1 MPNPHLQKTLAFQPA
16 TSCNAKTATNCPKT
30 NTPPHDPQAQFCRFI
45 KHIPAPVAMVDHQ
58 MRYIAVSP
66 SWQIEYQLEIEELI
80 GKFHTEIFSNCQENW
95 QQIKEDCLIN
105 GQTQSKLWEI
115 QPWFNGQGE
124 MGGLLLIGKQNSPA
138 FETPTEQLKAVLD
151 AVPGLISWVSSDLR
165 YIGVNRHLANA
176 FDLPAETFIG
186 QDVGFLEASPKLANW
201 IRDFFASSDQTIA
214 HEMTVSLEEGERSY
228 LIVGQKYYRDT
239 RAVFVGVDITKRK
252 QAEKQLQNAKDQ
264 LQAVLDAVP
273 GLISWVD
280 SDLKY
285 LGVNRHL
292 ASHFKLPQ
300 ETFGGREVGFME
312 SKPGFAELAR
322 KFFATPEEK
331 ISQEVNLGVE
341 DKRRS
346 YLMVAQKYHQGSKA
360 VFVGLDISERKQI
373 EAEMRRTKNLYRTLA
388 RNFPNGAVCLFDF
401 QLRFTLAEGTEL
413 AKIGLSKQ
421 LMQGKTLWEVFS
433 PEHCLIIEPL
443 YRSALAGESRVVEVP
458 YGNQIYLTHTL
469 PVKNEQG
476 EILAG
481 MVMTQ
486 NITIAKQAEEALRKS
501 EERFRQQ
508 AKELELTVQELKAT
522 QTQLI
527 QTEKMSSLGQLV
539 AGVAHEINNPV
550 SFIYGNLT
558 YARQYTQ
565 ELLHLLDLYAT
576 HYPNPHPDICDYS
589 EGMGLEFLRKDFLK
603 LLGSMQV
610 GADRIREVVL
620 SLRNFSRIDEAQKKP
635 VDIHSGIDSTLLILQ
650 NRLKAKAGRP
660 GIEVIKQYGDLPL
673 IPCYAGQLNQVFMN
687 LISNAIDA
695 IEENFTSLEKSRKDY
710 DVRTKDKGQIF
721 IKTGINNSELE
732 IKITDNGKGI
742 DEKAKAHIFE
752 PFYTTKPLGKGT
764 GLGLSISHQII
775 EEKHNGQL
783 ICQSSPHKGTQF
795 VIRIPLQ

>member
-1 MPNPHLQKTLAFQPA
+1 MPNPHLQKTVPLQP
-16 TSCNAKTATNCPKT
+16 TSNGNGKTATTAQKT
-30 NTPPHDPQAQFCRFI
+30 KITSHDPQTQFSRFI
-45 KHIPAPVAMVDHQ
+45 QHIPAPVAMVDHQ
-58 MRYIAVSP
+58 MRYIAISP
-66 SWQIEYQLEIEELI
+66 RWQIEYGVQKQDII
-80 GKFHTEIFSNCQENW
+80 GQFHSEIFSHCQENW
-95 QQIKEDCLIN
+95 QQIKQDCLIN
-105 GQTQSKLWEI
+105 GQSQTQQWEI
-115 QPWFNGQGE
+115 QPWFSSNGE
-124 MGGLLLIGKQNSPA
+124 MGGLILIGKQNNITCENTS
-138 FETPTEQLKAVLD
+138 EQLQAVLD
-151 AVPGLISWVSSDLR
+151 AVPGLISWVSSDLK
-165 YIGVNRHLANA
+165 YIGVNKHLANA

-186 QDVGFLEASPKLANW
+186 QEVGFLETSPKLAHW
-201 IRDFFASSDQTIA
+201 IKEFFASPDQTIA

-228 LIVGQKYYRDT
+228 LIVGQKYHKDT
-239 RAVFVGVDITKRK
+239 RAVFVGVDITQRK
-252 QAEKQLQNAKDQ
+252 QAEKQLQSAKDQ

-280 SDLKY
+280 ADLKY

-292 ASHFKLPQ
+292 ANHFKLPQ
-300 ETFGGREVGFME
+300 ETFAGREVGFME

-322 KFFATPEEK
+322 QFFATPEEK
-331 ISQEVNLGVE
+331 TSLEVNLGVE

-421 LMQGKTLWEVFS
+421 LMQGKTLWEVF
-433 PEHCLIIEPL
+433 PAEHCAIIEPL
-443 YRSALAGESRVVEVP
+443 YRSALAGETNVVEVP
-458 YGNQIYLTHTL
+458 YRNQIYLTYTL

-508 AKELELTVQELKAT
+508 AKELEQTLQELKTT

-565 ELLHLLDLYAT
+565 ELLKLLDLYAT
-576 HYPNPHPDICDYS
+576 HYPDPHPEIYDYS
-589 EGMGLEFLRKDFLK
+589 EGMGLEFLRKDFIK
-603 LLGSMQV
+603 LLDSMQV

-620 SLRNFSRIDEAQKKP
+620 SLRNFSRIDEAQKKS

-660 GIEVIKQYGDLPL
+660 GIEIIKQYGNLPL
-673 IPCYAGQLNQVFMN
+673 IACYAGQLNQVFMN

-695 IEENFTSLEKSRKDY
+695 IEESFTHHDKSPREPLL
-710 DVRTKDKGQIF
+710 RTKDKGEII
-721 IKTGINNSELE
+721 IKTTLKNSAVE
-732 IKITDNGKGI
+732 IKISDNGRGMEQEVI
-742 DEKAKAHIFE
+742 SRIFE

-764 GLGLSISHQII
+764 GLGLSISHQIVV
-775 EEKHNGQL
+775 EKHNGQL
-783 ICQSSPHKGTQF
+783 TCDSSPQKGTQF

>member
-1 MPNPHLQKTLAFQPA
+1 MPNPHLQKTVPLQP
-16 TSCNAKTATNCPKT
+16 TSNGNGKTATTAQKT
-30 NTPPHDPQAQFCRFI
+30 KITSHDPQTQFSRFI
-45 KHIPAPVAMVDHQ
+45 QHIPAPVAMVDHQ
-58 MRYIAVSP
+58 MRYTAISP
-66 SWQIEYQLEIEELI
+66 RWQIEYGLQKQDII
-80 GKFHTEIFSNCQENW
+80 GQFHSEIFSHCQENW
-95 QQIKEDCLIN
+95 QQIKQDCLIN
-105 GQTQSKLWEI
+105 GQSQTQQWEI
-115 QPWFNGQGE
+115 QPWFSSNGE
-124 MGGLLLIGKQNSPA
+124 MGGLILIGKQNNITCENTS
-138 FETPTEQLKAVLD
+138 EQLQAVLD
-151 AVPGLISWVSSDLR
+151 AVPGLISWVSSDLK
-165 YIGVNRHLANA
+165 YIGVNKHLANA

-186 QDVGFLEASPKLANW
+186 QEVGFLETSPKLAHW
-201 IRDFFASSDQTIA
+201 IKEFFASPDQTIA

-228 LIVGQKYYRDT
+228 LIVGQKYHKDT
-239 RAVFVGVDITKRK
+239 RAVFVGVDITQRK
-252 QAEKQLQNAKDQ
+252 QAEKQLQSAKDQ

-280 SDLKY
+280 ADLKY

-292 ASHFKLPQ
+292 ANHFKLPQ
-300 ETFGGREVGFME
+300 ETFAGREVGFME

-322 KFFATPEEK
+322 QFFATPEEK
-331 ISQEVNLGVE
+331 TSLEVNLGVE

-421 LMQGKTLWEVFS
+421 LMQGKTLWEVF
-433 PEHCLIIEPL
+433 PAEHCAIIEPL
-443 YRSALAGESRVVEVP
+443 YRSALAGETNVVEVP
-458 YGNQIYLTHTL
+458 YRNQIYLTYTL

-508 AKELELTVQELKAT
+508 AKELEQTLQELKTT

-565 ELLHLLDLYAT
+565 ELLKLLDLYAT
-576 HYPNPHPDICDYS
+576 HYPDPHPEIYDYS
-589 EGMGLEFLRKDFLK
+589 EGMGLEFLRKDFIK
-603 LLGSMQV
+603 LLDSMQV

-620 SLRNFSRIDEAQKKP
+620 SLRNFSRIDEAQKKS

-660 GIEVIKQYGDLPL
+660 GIEIIKQYGNLPL
-673 IPCYAGQLNQVFMN
+673 IACYAGQLNQVFMN

-695 IEENFTSLEKSRKDY
+695 IEESFTHHDKSPREPLL
-710 DVRTKDKGQIF
+710 RTKDKGEII
-721 IKTGINNSELE
+721 IKTALKNSAVE
-732 IKITDNGKGI
+732 IKISDNGRGMEQEVI
-742 DEKAKAHIFE
+742 SRIFE

-764 GLGLSISHQII
+764 GLGLSISHQIVV
-775 EEKHNGQL
+775 EKHNGQL
-783 ICQSSPHKGTQF
+783 TCDSSPQKGTQF

>member
-1 MPNPHLQKTLAFQPA
+1 MPNPHLQKTVPLQP
-16 TSCNAKTATNCPKT
+16 TSNGNGKTATTAQKT
-30 NTPPHDPQAQFCRFI
+30 KITSHDPQTQFSRFI
-45 KHIPAPVAMVDHQ
+45 QHIPAPVAMVDHQ
-58 MRYIAVSP
+58 MRYIAISP
-66 SWQIEYQLEIEELI
+66 RWQIEYGLQKQDII
-80 GKFHTEIFSNCQENW
+80 GQFHSEIFSHCQENW
-95 QQIKEDCLIN
+95 QQIKQDCLIN
-105 GQTQSKLWEI
+105 GQSQTQQWEI
-115 QPWFNGQGE
+115 QPWFSSNGE
-124 MGGLLLIGKQNSPA
+124 MGGLILIGKQNNITCENTS
-138 FETPTEQLKAVLD
+138 EQLQAVLD
-151 AVPGLISWVSSDLR
+151 AVPGLISWVSSDLK
-165 YIGVNRHLANA
+165 YIGVNKHLANA

-186 QDVGFLEASPKLANW
+186 QEVGFLETSPKLAHW
-201 IRDFFASSDQTIA
+201 IKEFFASPDQTIA

-228 LIVGQKYYRDT
+228 LIVGQKYHKDT
-239 RAVFVGVDITKRK
+239 RAVFVGVDITQRK
-252 QAEKQLQNAKDQ
+252 QAEKQLQSAKDQ

-280 SDLKY
+280 ADLKY

-292 ASHFKLPQ
+292 ANHFKLPQ
-300 ETFGGREVGFME
+300 ETFAGREVGFME

-322 KFFATPEEK
+322 QFFATPEEK
-331 ISQEVNLGVE
+331 TSLEVNLGVE

-421 LMQGKTLWEVFS
+421 LMQGKTLWEVF
-433 PEHCLIIEPL
+433 PAEHCAIIEPL
-443 YRSALAGESRVVEVP
+443 YRSALAGETNVVEVP
-458 YGNQIYLTHTL
+458 YRNQIYLTYTL

-508 AKELELTVQELKAT
+508 AKELEQTLQELKTT

-565 ELLHLLDLYAT
+565 ELLKLLDLYAT
-576 HYPNPHPDICDYS
+576 HYPDPHPEIYDYS
-589 EGMGLEFLRKDFLK
+589 EGMGLEFLRKDFIK
-603 LLGSMQV
+603 LLDSMQV

-620 SLRNFSRIDEAQKKP
+620 SLRNFSRIDEAQKKS

-660 GIEVIKQYGDLPL
+660 GIEIIKQYGNLPL
-673 IPCYAGQLNQVFMN
+673 IACYAGQLNQVFMN

-695 IEENFTSLEKSRKDY
+695 IEESFTHHDKSPREPLL
-710 DVRTKDKGQIF
+710 RTKDKGEII
-721 IKTGINNSELE
+721 IKTTLKNSAVE
-732 IKITDNGKGI
+732 IKISDNGRGMEQEVI
-742 DEKAKAHIFE
+742 SRIFE

-764 GLGLSISHQII
+764 GLGLSISHQIVV
-775 EEKHNGQL
+775 EKHNGQL
-783 ICQSSPHKGTQF
+783 TCDSSPQKGTQF

>member
-1 MPNPHLQKTLAFQPA
+1 MPNPHLQKTVPLQP
-16 TSCNAKTATNCPKT
+16 TSNGNGKTATTAQKT
-30 NTPPHDPQAQFCRFI
+30 KITSHDPQTQFSRFI
-45 KHIPAPVAMVDHQ
+45 QHIPAPVAMVDHQ
-58 MRYIAVSP
+58 MRYIAISP
-66 SWQIEYQLEIEELI
+66 RWQIEYGLQKQDII
-80 GKFHTEIFSNCQENW
+80 GQFHSEIFSHCQENW
-95 QQIKEDCLIN
+95 QQIKQDCLIN
-105 GQTQSKLWEI
+105 GQSQTQQWEI
-115 QPWFNGQGE
+115 QPWFSSNGE
-124 MGGLLLIGKQNSPA
+124 MGGLILIGKQNNITCENTS
-138 FETPTEQLKAVLD
+138 EQLQAVLD
-151 AVPGLISWVSSDLR
+151 AVPGLISWVSSDLK
-165 YIGVNRHLANA
+165 YIGVNKHLANA

-186 QDVGFLEASPKLANW
+186 QEVGFLETSPKLAHW
-201 IRDFFASSDQTIA
+201 IKEFFASPDQTIA

-228 LIVGQKYYRDT
+228 LIVGQKYHKDT
-239 RAVFVGVDITKRK
+239 RAVFVGVDITQRK
-252 QAEKQLQNAKDQ
+252 QAEKQLQSAKDQ

-280 SDLKY
+280 ADLKY

-292 ASHFKLPQ
+292 ANHFKLPQ
-300 ETFGGREVGFME
+300 ETFAGREVGFME

-322 KFFATPEEK
+322 QFFATPEEK
-331 ISQEVNLGVE
+331 TSLEVNLGVE

-421 LMQGKTLWEVFS
+421 LMQGKTLWEVF
-433 PEHCLIIEPL
+433 PAEHCAIIEPL
-443 YRSALAGESRVVEVP
+443 YRSALAGETNVVEVP
-458 YGNQIYLTHTL
+458 YRNQIYLTYTL

-508 AKELELTVQELKAT
+508 AKELEQTLQELKTT

-539 AGVAHEINNPV
+539 AVVAHEINNPV

-565 ELLHLLDLYAT
+565 ELLKLLDLYAT
-576 HYPNPHPDICDYS
+576 HYPDPHPEIYDYS
-589 EGMGLEFLRKDFLK
+589 EGMGLEFLRKDFIK
-603 LLGSMQV
+603 LLDSMQV

-620 SLRNFSRIDEAQKKP
+620 SLRNFSRIDEAQKKS

-660 GIEVIKQYGDLPL
+660 GIEIIKQYGNLPL
-673 IPCYAGQLNQVFMN
+673 IACYAGQLNQVFMN

-695 IEENFTSLEKSRKDY
+695 IEESFTHHDKSPREPLL
-710 DVRTKDKGQIF
+710 RTKDKGEII
-721 IKTGINNSELE
+721 IKTTLKNSAVE
-732 IKITDNGKGI
+732 IKISDNGRGMEQEVI
-742 DEKAKAHIFE
+742 SRIFE

-764 GLGLSISHQII
+764 GLGLSISHQIVV
-775 EEKHNGQL
+775 EKHNGQL
-783 ICQSSPHKGTQF
+783 TCDSSPQKGTQF

>member
-1 MPNPHLQKTLAFQPA
+1 MPNPHLQKTVPLQPA
-16 TSCNAKTATNCPKT
+16 ANGKGKIATTPQKAKTPT
-30 NTPPHDPQAQFCRFI
+30 HDPQAQFSRFI
-45 KHIPAPVAMVDHQ
+45 QQIPAPVAMVDNQ
-58 MRYIAVSP
+58 MRYIAISP
-66 SWQIEYQLEIEELI
+66 RWQIEYGLQKQEII
-80 GKFHTEIFSNCQENW
+80 GKIHSEIFSHCQENW
-95 QQIKEDCLIN
+95 QQITEDCLIS
-105 GQTQSKLWEI
+105 GQSQAKQWEI
-115 QPWFNGQGE
+115 QPWFNSSGE
-124 MGGLLLIGKQNSPA
+124 MGGLILIGKQNHTTCES
-138 FETPTEQLKAVLD
+138 TSEQLQAVLD
-151 AVPGLISWVSSDLR
+151 AVPGLISWVDSDLR
-165 YIGVNRHLANA
+165 YIGVNKHLANA
-176 FDLPAETFIG
+176 FDLPAETFIN
-186 QDVGFLEASPKLANW
+186 QEVGFLETSPKLANW
-201 IRDFFASSDQTIA
+201 IRDFFVSTDKTIA
-214 HEMTVSLEEGERSY
+214 HEMTVSLQEGERSY
-228 LIVGQKYYRDT
+228 LIVGQKYHRDN
-239 RAVFVGVDITKRK
+239 RAVFVGLDITQRK
-252 QAEKQLQNAKDQ
+252 QAEQQLQSAKDQ

-300 ETFGGREVGFME
+300 DTFAGREVGFME

-322 KFFATPEEK
+322 QFFASPEEK
-331 ISQEVNLGVE
+331 TSLEVNLGIE

-346 YLMVAQKYHQGSKA
+346 YLMVAQKYHQGRKA

-373 EAEMRRTKNLYRTLA
+373 EAEMRRSKNLYRTLA

-421 LMQGKTLWEVFS
+421 LMQGKTLWEVFP
-433 PEHCLIIEPL
+433 PEHCAIIEPL
-443 YRSALAGESRVVEVP
+443 YRQALAGETHVVEVP
-458 YGNQIYLTHTL
+458 YGDQIYLTHTL

-486 NITIAKQAEEALRKS
+486 NITIAKQAEEAIRKS

-508 AKELELTVQELKAT
+508 ARELEQTLQELKTT

-565 ELLHLLDLYAT
+565 ELLQLLDLYAT
-576 HYPNPHPDICDYS
+576 HYPDPHPEISDYS
-589 EGMGLEFLRKDFLK
+589 EGMGLEFLRKDFIK
-603 LLGSMQV
+603 LLDSMQV

-620 SLRNFSRIDEAQKKP
+620 SLRNFSRIDESQKKP

-660 GIEVIKQYGDLPL
+660 GIEVIKQYANLPL

-695 IEENFTSLEKSRKDY
+695 IEESFISCEKASKVP
-710 DVRTKDKGQIF
+710 DVRSKDKGQII
-721 IKTGINNSELE
+721 IKTALKPAELE
-732 IKITDNGKGI
+732 IKISDNGHGM
-742 DEKAKAHIFE
+742 DEQTKTHIFE
-752 PFYTTKPLGKGT
+752 AFYTTKPLGKGT
-764 GLGLSISHQII
+764 GLGLSISHQIVV
-775 EEKHNGQL
+775 EKHKGQL
-783 ICQSSPHKGTQF
+783 TCHSSPHKGTQF
-795 VIRIPLQ
+795 VIKIPLQ